1 MMGQG
6 KLDGRVAIVTGAAA
20 GMGQAA
26 AVALAAAGAD
36 VTLADVADCGETA
49 RRITELGRRA
59 LTVKCDV
66 KLSAD
71 VRSMVDQTLETFG
84 KLDCAFN
91 NAGTAGVG
99 DQVLHEADEDDWDD
113 ILATNLKGMWL
124 CMKYELPPMLA
135 QGRGSIVNGA
145 SGGAMIAVP
154 KNGAYIAS
162 KHAILGITKTAA
174 LEYATQGVR
183 VNALCAGP
191 TRTAFMQRFLPVLPD
206 GTQPDESLYTVMVPM
221 GRMADP
227 AEIAH
232 SVVWLC
238 SDESAFMTGHGFVI
252 DGGMLA
258 R

>member
-1 MMGQG
+1 MGQG

-26 AVALAAAGAD
+26 AVALAAEGAD

-59 LTVKCDV
+59 LAVKCDV
-66 KLSAD
+66 RLSAD

-91 NAGTAGVG
+91 NAGIAGIG
-99 DQVLHEADEDDWDD
+99 DQVVHEADEDDWDD
-113 ILATNLKGMWL
+113 ILATNLKGVWL
-124 CMKYELPPMLA
+124 CMKYQLPPMLA
-135 QGRGSIVNGA
+135 QRRGSIVNGA
-145 SGGAMIAVP
+145 SAGAMIAVA
-154 KNGAYIAS
+154 KNSAYIAS
-162 KHAILGITKTAA
+162 KHGVLGITKTAA

-183 VNALCAGP
+183 INALCAGP
-191 TRTAFMQRFLPVLPD
+191 TRTAFMARFLPVLPD
-206 GTQPDESLYTVMVPM
+206 GTQSDESLYERMVPI

-238 SDESAFMTGHGFVI
+238 SDESTYMTGNGFVI